1 MNVGSVQENS
11 WKLLEMCFCYRL
23 NIVSF
28 DVASHSVFCSHN
40 LS

>member
-11 WKLLEMCFCYRL
+11 WKLLDTCFCYRL
-23 NIVSF
+23 NVVSF
-28 DVASHSVFCSHN
+28 DLASHSVFCSHN